1 MLRSASL
8 TNYFNY
14 KKESYQNHFTG
25 FMSFQ
30 HYKNDPMYSDV
41 IVRPENNMCETQDLE
56 CFPIPEGVP
65 QNGRDE
71 GYYPQTSVAYFR
83 FLWKE
88 FEPKQGEYNYD
99 FIQNILDGA
108 KQNNQT
114 LILRLMAH
122 STCERDD
129 VPDWMKPLFP
139 CPARPHMQ
147 RVKDSPSDPLYVKL
161 FTKAVRALG
170 ERFDSNPFLEAV
182 DISLPGAWGE
192 GCNFELYN
200 PEDIEELYNT
210 YTSVFKNTRLMG
222 QIINPQLILKIN
234 QKAKVG
240 WRGDGLGDPF
250 HIYEY
255 YPPNIAQMPDLWQ
268 TSPVAF
274 ESYWWLMEWQRKGWD
289 IDEIISLTLKWH
301 ISQFNAKFLPI
312 PYEWKDKIDYWLSK
326 MGYHFLIDFF
336 KFPETA
342 EKGDQIEL
350 KLGVDN
356 IGVAPIYKKI
366 PLKIM
371 LCGET
376 EFSFDTEVDITKWLP
391 GKNVE
396 RVFLNLPNNLP
407 EGNYDVKIGIK
418 DDDIGSIWFC
428 TDAKEKDGFYTVAN
442 IKII

>member
-1 MLRSASL
+1 
-8 TNYFNY
+8 
-14 KKESYQNHFTG
+14 
-25 FMSFQ
+25 
-30 HYKNDPMYSDV
+30 MYSDV
-41 IVRPENNMCETQDLE
+41 VVSPENNMCETQDLE

-65 QNGRDE
+65 QNGRNE
-71 GYYPQTSVAYFR
+71 GYYPETSVAYFR

-88 FEPKQGEYNYD
+88 FEPEQGKYNYD

-108 KQNNQT
+108 KKNNQT

-129 VPDWMKPLFP
+129 VPDWMKSLFP
-139 CPARPHMQ
+139 CPERPPMK
-147 RVKDSPSDPLYVKL
+147 RIKDSPTDPLYVKL
-161 FTKAVRALG
+161 FTKAVKALG
-170 ERFDSNPFLEAV
+170 ERFDNDPYLEAV

-200 PEDIEELYNT
+200 PQDIEELYNT

-222 QIINPQLILKIN
+222 QIINPKLILKIN
-234 QKAKVG
+234 QTSNVG

-274 ESYWWLMEWQRKGWD
+274 ESYWWLMEWQRQGWD

-312 PYEWKDKIDYWLSK
+312 PYEWKEKIDYWVSK

-336 KFPETA
+336 KFPKA
-342 EKGDQIEL
+342 AQSGDQIEL
-350 KLGVDN
+350 KLGIDN

-366 PLKIM
+366 PLKII
-371 LCGET
+371 LCGEQDI
-376 EFSFDTEVDITKWLP
+376 EFTTDIDITQWLP

-396 RVFLNLPNNLP
+396 RVFSELPNNLP
-407 EGNYDVKIGIK
+407 QGDYEIKIGIK
-418 DDDIGSIWFC
+418 DNDIGSIYFC
-428 TDAKEKDGFYTVAN
+428 STAPEDNGFYTVGN

>member
-1 MLRSASL
+1 MIQSSTS

-14 KKESYQNHFTG
+14 QKEPKQNHFIG

-30 HYKNDPMYSDV
+30 HYKDEALYSDV
-41 IVRPENNMCETQDLE
+41 VICPENNMCETQDYE
-56 CFPIPEGVP
+56 CYPIPNGVA

-71 GYYPQTSVAYFR
+71 GYYPETSVAYFR

-88 FEPKQGEYNYD
+88 FEPKQGEYNFD

-108 KQNNQT
+108 KAHGQT
-114 LILRLMAH
+114 LIIRLMTH

-129 VPDWMKPLFP
+129 VPDWMKKLFP
-139 CPARPHMQ
+139 CPARPEGE
-147 RVKDSPSDPLYVKL
+147 RIKASPTDPLYVKL
-161 FTKAVRALG
+161 FIKAVKALG
-170 ERFDSNPFLEAV
+170 ERFDSNPYLEAI

-192 GCNFELYN
+192 GCDFELYN
-200 PEDIEELYNT
+200 PEDIQELYNT

-222 QIINPQLILKIN
+222 QIINPELILKLN
-234 QKAKVG
+234 EKSKVG

-255 YPPNIAQMPDLWQ
+255 YPPNIAKMPDLWQ

-301 ISQFNAKFLPI
+301 ISQFNAKNFPI
-312 PYEWKDKIDYWLSK
+312 PNQWKDKINYWVSK

-336 KFPETA
+336 KFPNSA
-342 EKGDQIEL
+342 KKGDEIEL
-350 KLGVDN
+350 KLGIDN

-366 PLKIM
+366 PLKVK
-371 LCGET
+371 LCGEICYEYNT
-376 EFSFDTEVDITKWLP
+376 EIDITNWLP
-391 GKNVE
+391 GKSVE
-396 RVFLNLPNNLP
+396 HFFIPLY
-407 EGNYDVKIGIK
+407 ETIESGKYDIKIGIE
-418 DDDIGSIWFC
+418 DSNIGNIYFC
-428 TDAKEKDGFYTVAN
+428 SDAAENGGFYTVGN
-442 IKII
+442 IEII

>member
-1 MLRSASL
+1 MRLAST
-8 TNYFNY
+8 TNYFAY
-14 KKESYQNHFTG
+14 KKEPHQNHFTG

-56 CFPIPEGVP
+56 CFPIPDGVL
-65 QNGRDE
+65 QNGRNE
-71 GYYPQTSVAYFR
+71 GYYPETSVAYFR

-88 FEPKQGEYNYD
+88 FETKQGEYNYG
-99 FIQNILDGA
+99 FVQKLLDGA
-108 KQNNQT
+108 KENNQT
-114 LILRLMAH
+114 VILRLMAH

-129 VPDWMKPLFP
+129 VPDWMKSLFP
-139 CPARPHMQ
+139 CPARPHMK
-147 RVKDSPSDPLYVKL
+147 RVKDSPTDPLYVKL

-170 ERFDSNPFLEAV
+170 ERFDSNPYLEAV

-222 QIINPQLILKIN
+222 QIINPKLILKIN

-312 PYEWKDKIDYWLSK
+312 PYEWKDKINYWVSK

-336 KFPETA
+336 KFPKTA
-342 EKGDQIEL
+342 QKGDQIEL
-350 KLGVDN
+350 KLGIDN

-366 PLKIM
+366 PLKVM
-371 LCGET
+371 LCGQT
-376 EFSFDTEVDITKWLP
+376 EFSFDTDIDITKWLP

-396 RVFLNLPNNLP
+396 RVFLDLPQDLP
-407 EGNYDVKIGIK
+407 KDNYDIKIGIK
-418 DDDIGSIWFC
+418 DKDIGSIYFC
-428 TDAKEKDGFYTVAN
+428 TDAKEKDGFYTVGN
-442 IKII
+442 IQID